1 MIDKAN
7 DIIIVNENNNQIN
20 DDENCENLIGK
31 NELDFHEETDLLNKE
46 IKNIII
52 KKKPVQLN
60 SVSIY

>member
-20 DDENCENLIGK
+20 EDENCENLIGK